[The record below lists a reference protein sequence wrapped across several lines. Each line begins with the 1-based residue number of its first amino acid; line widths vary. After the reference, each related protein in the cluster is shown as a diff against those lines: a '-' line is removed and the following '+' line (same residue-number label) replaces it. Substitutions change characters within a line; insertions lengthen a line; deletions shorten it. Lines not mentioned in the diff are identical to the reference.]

1 MRATHLLALAL
12 VKHAEAPADAHSFA
26 LLSNPLIT
34 GMGGA
39 GIGALINAIRGKNA
53 GRGAL
58 TGGITGLGVTAG
70 NLAGGLSGAQ
80 IGGQAGGD
88 AESALTGGRVGAPV
102 GAGLGGLLGY
112 LAARDTSEE
121 DDKKKDTVSKTAAEV
136 PFYEDPSNIGA
147 AAGAAIGGS
156 GAALLSKKNK
166 WRNALIAALAGGAAG
181 YVAGPHVDKAVPQIR
196 EGLGALS
203 GAGARAFGK
212 QSAASR
218 ADFDG
223 NAVGTSPDFLEALGA
238 KMAPSSATA
247 PRRTPAPVVKPKM
260 KPVQVTGQKTAQDAA
275 PATPFYKDPANIG
288 AVTGAALAGGGAAL
302 LSKKNKWRNALLAA
316 LAGGAAGYV
325 AGPHVDKAVPQIRE
339 GLGAIGDKLSPATK
353 PVVPPKATPEVAAK
367 TPEAPASA
375 TPPNMDFSE
384 LGTMAPPKFDV

>member
-1 MRATHLLALAL
+1 MRATHLLALTL
-12 VKHAEAPADAHSFA
+12 V
-26 LLSNPLIT
+26 
-34 GMGGA
+34 
-39 GIGALINAIRGKNA
+39 
-53 GRGAL
+53 
-58 TGGITGLGVTAG
+58 
-70 NLAGGLSGAQ
+70 
-80 IGGQAGGD
+80 
-88 AESALTGGRVGAPV
+88 
-102 GAGLGGLLGY
+102 
-112 LAARDTSEE
+112 
-121 DDKKKDTVSKTAAEV
+121 KTAAEV

-203 GAGARAFGK
+203 GAGARALGK
-212 QSAASR
+212 QGAASR

-260 KPVQVTGQKTAQDAA
+260 KPVQVTGQKTAQEAP

-339 GLGAIGDKLSPATK
+339 GLGSMFPGDTTK
-353 PVVPPKATPEVAAK
+353 GGGSEGEEQQEQKPPQKPLEQVLAESKQPGARMTPELESAGFANTSTDQKMQDERYDRVFGQIRAMGGRPGIRLENGQRRVLVDGAPAPQEFQINSFPG
-367 TPEAPASA
+367 TPEPTVTPPAPASA
-375 TPPNMDFSE
+375 TSGATKITLPASATTGNASV
-384 LGTMAPPKFDV
+384 APPPPKTATGPVI